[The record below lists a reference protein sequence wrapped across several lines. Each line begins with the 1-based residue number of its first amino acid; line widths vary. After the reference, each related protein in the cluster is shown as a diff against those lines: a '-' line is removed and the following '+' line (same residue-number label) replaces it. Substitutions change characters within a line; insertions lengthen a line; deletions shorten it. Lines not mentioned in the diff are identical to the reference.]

1 MSLPD
6 DAALAE
12 FVLHEARLL
21 DAGRYPEWL
30 ELFAADGRYW
40 VPLQGAA
47 QDPAQPHN
55 AYADEDRLLLR
66 LRIERLQDARAWS
79 QQPRSRGQHLLQTP
93 RVELR
98 EAARAVVYTPFLYVE
113 ARGEEQL
120 LLAGHWQHSLCVE
133 GGALR
138 IALKRVNLVNAGA
151 SLPMIQLFP

>member
-6 DAALAE
+6 DAAMAD

-21 DAGRYPEWL
+21 DTARYQDWL

-40 VPLQGAA
+40 VPLQGAE
-47 QDPAQPHN
+47 QDPARPHN

-93 RVELR
+93 RVERR
-98 EAARAVVYTPFLYVE
+98 EAARALLYTPFLYVE
-113 ARGEEQL
+113 ARGDEQL
-120 LLAGHWQHSLCVE
+120 MLAGHWQHSLCVE